1 MAALFIWTAR
11 VAAIVPNQF
20 LPSQPRNPQDAGSE
34 LARLISRH
42 SNLPPIN
49 YISDKPVYLQ
59 IVEQIKYAA
68 AGNLNAG
75 ESVPGIRPLVEKLRV
90 NRNTAAK
97 TYQELEREG
106 VIETL
111 AGKGRF
117 VSDNHSP
124 LKKSYR
130 QQVLN
135 EAIDAALV
143 QAHHFRIND
152 AELLE
157 LVQKRIQKF
166 REDNAK

>member
-1 MAALFIWTAR
+1 M
-11 VAAIVPNQF
+11 PNQF

-34 LARLISRH
+34 LARLSFPGIPICR
-42 SNLPPIN
+42 PIN

-75 ESVPGIRPLVEKLRV
+75 ESVPGIRPLVENRV

-111 AGKGRF
+111 AGKGCF